1 MKSRGTYIGSFSL
14 KRQAQPREAWVN
26 PVTGAVRRGWM
37 DPKVPE
43 FQRNWTV
50 TFYMP
55 GMAPKFMT
63 AGSKVVRYRI
73 CDRCLAEVENPVVT
87 RPRCDCQQRANAW
100 AEAWL
105 ETQTVLLQRGE
116 LERLAEMR
124 APKRTASLGDWLDL
138 YLLRGPDD
146 RRARVNALRAMVEE
160 VTGLP
165 LESATWETLTSG
177 LVITWAEMRQE
188 AGRRG
193 WLGLGRGKNM
203 PGDGWEQIRA
213 MRSARLLPPL
223 DTQSVQPWNTTIL
236 GYLVQA
242 KTVFGDKVRAYALR
256 ELVIPELEDFR
267 AASLPIQTPK
277 GHKAITPGQL
287 MGLLTAADE
296 LRRSNVRLWVVNQM
310 LMRLAC
316 RPVEVMA
323 ARPSWLEVVGGRTR
337 IVIVN
342 RPEEGFELKAGA
354 KATERR
360 IWVPEDLA
368 VGMREVMVE
377 GSLIG
382 ARLSRKGKY
391 VTSARQLVEYE
402 HSQWLRSA
410 AGLTGTQT
418 NYILRHLG
426 AAERMTSEG
435 AGAAGAL
442 LGHADESLV
451 RSTYGAN
458 LATLEALSD
467 AEILRRFEE

>member
-1 MKSRGTYIGSFSL
+1 MGSFAL
-14 KRQAQPREAWVN
+14 KRQVQPREAWVH
-26 PVTGAVRRGWM
+26 PTTGVVVRRGWA
-37 DPKVPE
+37 DPNVPE
-43 FQRNWTV
+43 YQPNWVV
-50 TFYMP
+50 TFSLP
-55 GMAPKFMT
+55 GTAPKSMT
-63 AGSKVVRYRI
+63 AGSKLVRYRI
-73 CDRCLAEVENPVVT
+73 CDKCMAEVGNPVVT
-87 RPRCDCQQRANAW
+87 RPRCDCILRVTAW

-116 LERLAEMR
+116 IERLQEMR
-124 APKRTASLGDWLDL
+124 APKKTATLGAWLDL
-138 YLLRGPDD
+138 YLQRGPDD
-146 RRARVNALRAMVEE
+146 RQARVNALRAMVEE

-165 LESATWETLTSG
+165 LESANWETLTSG

-203 PGDGWEQIRA
+203 PADGWAKIRA
-213 MRSARLLPPL
+213 MSKLPPL
-223 DTQSVQPWNTTIL
+223 DTQTAQPWNTTIL

-256 ELVIPELEDFR
+256 ELVIPELRDFR
-267 AASLPIQTPK
+267 AASLPILTPK
-277 GHKAITPGQL
+277 GHKKISPEQL
-287 MGLLTAADE
+287 LGLLKGADE
-296 LRRSNVRLWVVNQM
+296 LRRSNLRLWVVNQM

-316 RPVEVMA
+316 RPVEVQA
-323 ARPSWLEVVGGRTR
+323 AKPSWLEVVGGRTR

-342 RPEEGFELKAGA
+342 REAEGFVLKAGA

-368 VGMREVMVE
+368 AAMREVMTE
-377 GSLIG
+377 TSLIG
-382 ARLSRKGKY
+382 AKHK
-391 VTSARQLVEYE
+391 TEARDLVEYE
-402 HSQWLRSA
+402 HSQWLRGV
-410 AGLTGTQT
+410 AGLAGSQT

-442 LGHADESLV
+442 LGHSGEALV

-467 AEILRRFEE
+467 AEILRRFEEG

>member
-1 MKSRGTYIGSFSL
+1 MKTRSTYMGSFAL
-14 KRQAQPREAWVN
+14 KRQLQPRESWVN
-26 PVTGAVRRGWM
+26 PSTGVVVRRGWAN
-37 DPKVPE
+37 PEVPE
-43 FQRNWTV
+43 YQPNWVV
-50 TFYMP
+50 TFSLP
-55 GMAPKFMT
+55 GTAPKAMT

-73 CDRCLAEVENPVVT
+73 CDRCMAETGNPVVT
-87 RPRCDCQQRANAW
+87 RPRCECQQRVVAW
-100 AEAWL
+100 AESWL

-116 LERLAEMR
+116 IERLREMR
-124 APKRTASLGDWLDL
+124 EPKKTATLAAWLEL
-138 YLLRGPDD
+138 YLQRGPDD
-146 RRARVNALRAMVEE
+146 RQARVNALRAMVEE

-165 LESATWETLTSG
+165 LEAASWDTLTSA

-203 PGDGWEQIRA
+203 PSDGWAMIRA
-213 MRSARLLPPL
+213 LRAARKLPPL
-223 DTQSVQPWNTTIL
+223 DTQSAQPWNTTIL

-242 KTVFGDKVRAYALR
+242 KTVVGDKVRAFALR
-256 ELVIPELEDFR
+256 ELVIPDLRDFR
-267 AASLPIQTPK
+267 AASLPILTPK
-277 GHKAITPGQL
+277 GHKKITPEQL
-287 MGLLTAADE
+287 MGLLKGADE

-316 RPVEVMA
+316 RPVEVQA
-323 ARPSWLEVVGGRTR
+323 AKPSWLEVVGGRTR

-342 RPEEGFELKAGA
+342 REAEGFVLKAGA
-354 KATERR
+354 KGTERR

-368 VGMREVMVE
+368 VAMREVMTDT
-377 GSLIG
+377 SLLG
-382 ARLSRKGKY
+382 AKHK
-391 VTSARQLVEYE
+391 TEARDLVEYE
-402 HSQWLRSA
+402 HSQWLRVA

-442 LGHADESLV
+442 LGHAGEALV

-467 AEILRRFEE
+467 AEILRRFEEG